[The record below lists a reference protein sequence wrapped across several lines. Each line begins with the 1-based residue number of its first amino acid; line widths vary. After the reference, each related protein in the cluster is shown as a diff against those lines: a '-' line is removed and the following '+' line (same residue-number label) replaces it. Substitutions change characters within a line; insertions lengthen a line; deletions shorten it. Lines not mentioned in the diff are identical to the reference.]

1 MWFVFVV
8 RTPQELAIEGAKLKT
23 VFPVSSGTQ
32 HRIKEL
38 EWHPVDKDEEEK
50 KAKAAEAASKR

>member
-1 MWFVFVV
+1 MLV

-23 VFPVSSGTQ
+23 SFPVSSGTQ

-38 EWHPVDKDEEEK
+38 EWHPVPKEDEEK
-50 KAKAAEAASKR
+50 KKAEESNKR

>member
-1 MWFVFVV
+1 V
-8 RTPQELAIEGAKLKT
+8 RTPQELAIESAKLKV

-50 KAKAAEAASKR
+50 KAKAAEEANKR

>member
-1 MWFVFVV
+1 M
-8 RTPQELAIEGAKLKT
+8 ELAIEGAKLKT
-23 VFPVSSGTQ
+23 VFPVSSGCQ

-38 EWHPVDKDEEEK
+38 EWHPVNPEEEEK